1 MDFNGIIDAV
11 LGQIY
16 GVTGLI
22 MTFFGALV
30 DLNTAPVVA
39 ASGVSGLAASFQAI
53 KDSLLGA
60 IDTFKA
66 E

>member
-11 LGQIY
+11 LGQIQ
-16 GVTGLI
+16 GVAGLV

-39 ASGVSGLAASFQAI
+39 ASGVSGLASAFAAV

>member
-1 MDFNGIIDAV
+1 MDFNGIIDSILA
-11 LGQIY
+11 QIQ

-30 DLNTAPVVA
+30 DLNSAPVAA
-39 ASGVSGLAASFQAI
+39 ASGVSGLASAFAAV

-60 IDTFKA
+60 ISTFKG